1 MLVFGRAP
9 VIAALLSGGGYMLN
23 ILSFIRDSF
32 WLRIKTKVVIILV
45 LSLIM
50 MNKWIMLTGQVPE
63 AQNGIFKSDA
73 LLISSYTPIPHLQ
86 YALNDHIGLC
96 L

>member
-1 MLVFGRAP
+1 
-9 VIAALLSGGGYMLN
+9 
-23 ILSFIRDSF
+23 
-32 WLRIKTKVVIILV
+32 
-45 LSLIM
+45 
-50 MNKWIMLTGQVPE
+50 MLTGQVPE